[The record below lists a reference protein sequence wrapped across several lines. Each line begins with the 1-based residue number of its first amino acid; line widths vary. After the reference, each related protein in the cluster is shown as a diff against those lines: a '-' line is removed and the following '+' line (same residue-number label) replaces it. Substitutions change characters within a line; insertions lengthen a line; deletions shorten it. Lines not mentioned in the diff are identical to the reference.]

1 MLDSL
6 NSIDIALCK
15 CNYMLIRAV
24 DSKNIDS
31 FNFWMA
37 ERARLQRE
45 RVDILHTHHKTH
57 DESWVQEG

>member
-15 CNYMLIRAV
+15 CNYMLSRAV
-24 DSKNIDS
+24 DSRNIDL

-45 RVDILHTHHKTH
+45 RIDFLNAKLGGV
-57 DESWVQEG
+57 

>member
-15 CNYMLIRAV
+15 CNYMLSRAV
-24 DSKNIDS
+24 DSRNIDS

-45 RVDILHTHHKTH
+45 RVDFLNAKLGG
-57 DESWVQEG
+57 V